1 MDGHG
6 KIKCGH
12 KLEIIAISEV
22 YKASAKVLLYLR
34 AISLNHRLS

>member
-12 KLEIIAISEV
+12 KLEIIAISKIF
-22 YKASAKVLLYLR
+22 KASVKVLLYLR
-34 AISLNHRLS
+34 AKSLNH